1 MATFPLRN
9 VAAQP
14 RQIKG
19 AVPLLHPMPASRQRL
34 SAPDG
39 VPLAVAAALTL
50 TLFFVT
56 WVSGPVLRHMPQAV
70 IPWPVH
76 GIALAIILAAR
87 PKDRIGLALGILVAV
102 ALGAGL
108 HSQDWP
114 RSFAAG
120 AQMTA
125 QSIVITLLHQWLSRG
140 RHPLRGVL
148 SYAWLAVAV
157 LFGILPTT
165 MLVTIMRAIVGAQYI
180 PGYTFALWWVAA
192 VTSIAAITPILMAP
206 TAPVHPEVRRVR
218 GGAAEFAAVAALY
231 VAALLSA
238 FLAVGNEIFVLP
250 PAVASIPFLV
260 WAGLRF
266 GVRGYAFFALL
277 FCTAVI
283 TSTLLDIGPFSD
295 FGRDSMVRGQR
306 AWIYIASLAG
316 PTMIFPIALAE
327 RAAAEAR
334 ARSAFAQFAA
344 IIESSGDLIAAV
356 DRDLTVIAVNPAWV
370 QEFES
375 ISGVRVHA
383 GMPMSEAFA
392 ELPLDATDSLA
403 HWRRAI
409 DGERLTV
416 TREVGDPDRARN
428 EYEIS
433 YSPVRDERGDIVGAS
448 QVVRNVSHRRK
459 QEAAAADARR
469 LEALGRLAGGVA
481 HDFNN
486 LMTAVVGYT
495 GIVAATLPPDDARQ
509 ADLAEIEKA
518 AKRAGELTQQLL
530 AFARR
535 RIIEP
540 KLVDIGDLV
549 TSFTRLLAPL
559 LGSTVRLAVN
569 VEAELPTVRLD
580 PVQFEQVLMNLA
592 VNARD
597 AMPSGGDLT
606 VDVAAAPYRD
616 GNGVRLTVRDTG
628 HGMSPE
634 TLARIWEPF
643 YTTKPVGRGTGLGL
657 ATVHGIV
664 HQAGGEI
671 SVESSEG
678 VGTAFHVLLPAATT
692 A

>member
-1 MATFPLRN
+1 MS
-9 VAAQP
+9 AARP
-14 RQIKG
+14 
-19 AVPLLHPMPASRQRL
+19 RL

-39 VPLAVAAALTL
+39 VPLAVAVALTL
-50 TLFFVT
+50 TLFVVT

-76 GIALAIILAAR
+76 GIALAILLAAR
-87 PKDRIGLALGILVAV
+87 PKDRIGLALGIWTAV

-165 MLVTIMRAIVGAQYI
+165 MLVTMARTIVGAQYI

-192 VTSIAAITPILMAP
+192 VTSIAAITPLLMAP
-206 TAPVHPEVRRVR
+206 TAPVHPEVRRAR
-218 GGAAEFAAVAALY
+218 GSPAEFAAVASLY
-231 VAALLSA
+231 VVALLSA
-238 FLAVGNEIFVLP
+238 FLAVGNEVFVLP
-250 PAVASIPFLV
+250 PAVASIPFLI

-277 FCTAVI
+277 FFTAVI
-283 TSTLLDIGPFSD
+283 VSTLLDVGPFSD
-295 FGRDSMVRGQR
+295 FGRDPMVRGQR

-316 PTMIFPIALAE
+316 PTMLFPIALAE

-334 ARSAFAQFAA
+334 ARGAFAQLAA

-356 DRDLTVIAVNPAWV
+356 DRDLVVIAVNPAWV
-370 QEFES
+370 REFEEV
-375 ISGVRVHA
+375 SGVRVRA
-383 GMPMSEAFA
+383 GMPMAA
-392 ELPLDATDSLA
+392 AVAALPLDAADSLS
-403 HWRRAI
+403 HWRHALA
-409 DGERLTV
+409 GEQFTV
-416 TREVGDPDRARN
+416 TRKVGDPERARH
-428 EYEIS
+428 EYEIA

-495 GIVAATLPPDDARQ
+495 GIVAGTLPADDPRQ

-518 AKRAGELTQQLL
+518 ATRAGELTQQLL

-540 KLVDIGDLV
+540 KLVDIGELV
-549 TSFTRLLAPL
+549 GSFTRLLAPL
-559 LGSTVRLAVN
+559 LGSTVRLTVAVGD
-569 VEAELPTVRLD
+569 ALPTVRLD

-592 VNARD
+592 INARD
-597 AMPSGGDLT
+597 AMPVGGDLA
-606 VDVAAAPYRD
+606 VEVVATQYRSGD
-616 GNGVRLTVRDTG
+616 GVRLSVRDTG
-628 HGMSPE
+628 HGMSAE

-643 YTTKPVGRGTGLGL
+643 YTTKPQGRGTGLGL

-671 SVESSEG
+671 SVESAEG
-678 VGTAFHVLLPAATT
+678 AGTTFHVLLPAAAT